1 MVKRILVGLAGTP
14 YTEAAVRR
22 AIELAR
28 RHGAEVTGVTVV
40 DVQRLCNVGSVPIG
54 ADGAAEEL
62 REHRLQLTSEHVHEA
77 VAAFKVA
84 CQAERV
90 PHRVVCEEGNAFK
103 LMLGFARY
111 HDLVL
116 FGLRSIFEYYFEDV
130 DSSKLLSQ
138 LVGGGVRPIV
148 ADATEFR
155 PIRRAL
161 IAYNGSMGSAKT
173 LRRFVQLRLWPDAVV
188 RIVTFDNVDE
198 DPDQLLADAADYCRA
213 HGLEPET
220 EHVGGSSRDGLLP
233 YAAQWDADLIALGN
247 SCRNLLIR
255 QLFGET
261 ALHVM
266 RDADRALF
274 LSQ

>member
-14 YTEAAVRR
+14 YTEVAVRR
-22 AIELAR
+22 AIELAQ

-40 DVQRLCNVGSVPIG
+40 DVQRLSHVGAVPIG
-54 ADGAAEEL
+54 AEGAAEEL
-62 REHRLQLTSEHVHEA
+62 REHRLRITSEHVHEA
-77 VAAFKVA
+77 VATFKAA
-84 CQAERV
+84 CRSGRV

-103 LMLGFARY
+103 LMLGLARY
-111 HDLVL
+111 HDLTL

-148 ADATEFR
+148 ADPTEFR

-173 LRRFVQLRLWPDAVV
+173 LRRFIQLRPWPEAAV
-188 RIVTFDNVDE
+188 RIVTFDNADE
-198 DPDQLLADAADYCRA
+198 APEQLLTDAADYCRA

-220 EHVGGSSRDGLLP
+220 EHVRGSSREGLLS

-247 SCRNLLIR
+247 SCRNLLIQ

-266 RDADRALF
+266 KNADRALF